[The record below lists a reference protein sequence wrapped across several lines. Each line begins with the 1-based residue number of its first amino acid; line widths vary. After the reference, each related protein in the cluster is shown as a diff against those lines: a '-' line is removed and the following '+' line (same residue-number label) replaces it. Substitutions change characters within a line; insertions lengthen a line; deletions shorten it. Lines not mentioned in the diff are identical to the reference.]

1 MQPGPSDNSLSFTQ
15 GSVAGFDSIY
25 EKYHRAVYANILKTV
40 RKPELAEDILQDVF
54 VALWENRANI
64 DEARVSNWIFVVSF
78 NKSLSFL
85 KKRAKESLMTNME
98 SFNLED
104 IADEEPIDEDEV
116 LMLLQILEKA
126 IEKLPVRKR
135 EIFDLYRIQGLSLE
149 EIGQRLCISV
159 ATVKDHLTLSNR
171 QIRSY
176 IQDNHNLSGILT
188 AALYLLLESSL
199 FAI

>member
-25 EKYHRAVYANILKTV
+25 EKYHKAVYANILKTV
-40 RKPELAEDILQDVF
+40 RNSDAAEDILQDVF

-64 DEARVSNWIFVVSF
+64 DETRVANWLFVVSF
-78 NKSLSFL
+78 NKSLTLL
-85 KKRAKESLMTNME
+85 KKRAKESLMTNTQ
-98 SFNLED
+98 SFDLENV
-104 IADEEPIDEDEV
+104 ADEEAIDEDEV
-116 LMLLQILEKA
+116 LMLLQILERA
-126 IEKLPVRKR
+126 VEKLPARKR
-135 EIFDLYRIQGLSLE
+135 EIFDLYRVQGLSLE
-149 EIGQRLCISV
+149 EIGQRLSISV

-176 IQDNHNLSGILT
+176 IQDNHNLSGVLT

-199 FAI
+199 FAN